1 MSQFNAYFFQVSFA
15 RSIVHRLIIACLS
28 VLLVVS
34 AFHAARAEGQ
44 DVFTVKGIAVD
55 VTDKDAATAKIKAI
69 TEAQVK
75 AFHTLLQRIASPE
88 AASRLKGLSARDIGR
103 MMSSLSV
110 EEERTGPNRYIG
122 RLTIRF
128 SPRKVR
134 ALLRNKGVGYIT
146 ERAPRILIIPV
157 WQGPDGPVLWADNP
171 WLEAWRNLH
180 AEDALVPIIIPAGDD
195 TDRQTLS
202 AQDAL
207 AGDAG
212 RLQALKLRYD
222 TEGVLVAVAGP
233 KGDNAVHAVMTGP
246 SPVGAIAFDKTYI
259 APEGGIAEAARM
271 AAQRFHE
278 VMTYK
283 WKKKVMARRAAAR
296 ARARAAATRL
306 KVIVP
311 FNSLREWQAI
321 RARLASTPG
330 VASVDV
336 SALSGTHAE
345 VTVTSSLSAAQ
356 LQDALRAS
364 RLSLRNSGGRWYLQ
378 AY

>member
-1 MSQFNAYFFQVSFA
+1 MSRLNAYRIQVNFIQTI
-15 RSIVHRLIIACLS
+15 RKGIIVFCLS
-28 VLLVVS
+28 VLLAAN
-34 AFHAARAEGQ
+34 AFKGAQAEGE
-44 DVFTVKGIAVD
+44 DVFTVRGISVD

-88 AASRLKGLSARDIGR
+88 AANRLKGLSARDIGR

-134 ALLRNKGVGYIT
+134 SLLRNKGVGYIT

-157 WQGPDGPVLWADNP
+157 WQGPEGPVLWQDNP
-171 WLEAWRNLH
+171 WLAAWRDLH
-180 AEDALVPIIIPAGDD
+180 ADDALVPIVIPAGDD
-195 TDRQTLS
+195 TDQQTLS
-202 AQDAL
+202 AQEAL
-207 AGDAG
+207 AGDAS
-212 RLQALKLRYD
+212 RLEALKLRYD

-233 KGDNAVHAVMTGP
+233 KGDNAVRAVMTGP
-246 SPVGAIAFDKTYI
+246 SPVGTIAFDKTYI
-259 APEGGIAEAARM
+259 APDGDIVQAARM

-283 WKKKVMARRAAAR
+283 WKKKVMAKRAARMR
-296 ARARAAATRL
+296 AQAAVTRL

-330 VASVDV
+330 VANVDV
-336 SALSGTHAE
+336 STLSGTHAE
-345 VTVTSSLSAAQ
+345 VTITSSLSAAH

-364 RLSLRNSGGRWYLQ
+364 RLDLRNSAGHWYLQ